1 MFYEW
6 MSEWGKKKGKREK
19 EERKRTE
26 LLDAKFSKSKKTEY
40 YVVEKF

>member
-1 MFYEW
+1 MNGWVNE
-6 MSEWGKKKGKREK
+6 ERKKEREK
-19 EERKRTE
+19 RKKEKRTE